1 MIYCFSSLYSPLDSG
16 PGTPAQLLA
25 GKAKEVDALAMGFL
39 DTSNNISGEDG
50 VEPLQGRVGE
60 EVEEMMEECL
70 SMSKMKEAAV
80 AQGSLS
86 AEEPERHTEVKI
98 SEGSRGTIEAKEPEG
113 SSGDKDTSSRAGKG
127 PSAGMRGEWEV
138 MAMFSLWPWRRA
150 LHGFYC

>member
-60 EVEEMMEECL
+60 EVEE
-70 SMSKMKEAAV
+70 
-80 AQGSLS
+80 
-86 AEEPERHTEVKI
+86 
-98 SEGSRGTIEAKEPEG
+98 
-113 SSGDKDTSSRAGKG
+113 GDKKG
-127 PSAGMRGEWEV
+127 GLCELNEQDH
-138 MAMFSLWPWRRA
+138 F
-150 LHGFYC
+150 